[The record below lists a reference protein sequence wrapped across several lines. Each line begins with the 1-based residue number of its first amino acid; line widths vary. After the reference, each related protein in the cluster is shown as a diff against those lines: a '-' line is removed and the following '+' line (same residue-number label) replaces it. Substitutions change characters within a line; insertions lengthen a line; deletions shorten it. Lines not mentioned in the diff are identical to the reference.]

1 MRHFFGLMIGLLVA
15 TTLQAAPLKLW
26 ISSHQDKIYYEKMA
40 GLYRQT
46 VDAGFEA
53 EIQAFGFREMPDKLG
68 TAIKTGE
75 GVPDIVQLDEIFFG
89 MYLSDQIPFADLT
102 ERVQQSGLDRDLL
115 RQRVDLFTYQDRI
128 YGLPQSLSAVILYC
142 RRDLM
147 DQHQVTAADLR
158 TWDVLRKTGVRLAG
172 QKQRLM
178 ALDWSYF
185 EILLRQRGGRLFSKD
200 GTVFPDEELALDTL
214 RFLADLQN
222 QGIGQLPDRGSI
234 FDPVFFSGD
243 VAQQEVLC
251 VVGADWYG
259 LDLLQQ
265 FSPELK
271 GQWRMLPLP
280 VWQEG
285 GRRSSTFAGQGLL
298 IFKDSEKTEQAWN
311 FIHFVMTNPDS
322 NAERF
327 LGGNSFT
334 AYKPSWTDERLLG
347 GHDYFGGQSMGK
359 LLVELAPE
367 LPSVVM
373 SPKRLMLLFML
384 REQLFQAVM
393 LGKMTPE
400 QALETA
406 KSRL

>member
-400 QALETA
+400 QALETL

>member
-1 MRHFFGLMIGLLVA
+1 MRHFFGLMIGLHVA

-359 LLVELAPE
+359 LLVELAPG

-400 QALETA
+400 QALETL